1 MERIEVT
8 RSERNEVE
16 NARDAMHRAVIDI
29 LKARGLDYMAADL
42 SEVAE
47 LIALEGYF
55 DATIRNTDEVEYILD
70 GGEAREV

>member
-8 RSERNEVE
+8 RSERKEVE
-16 NARDAMHRAVIDI
+16 NARDAMHTAVINI
-29 LKARGLDYMAADL
+29 LKARGLGYMTADL

-55 DATIRNTDEVEYILD
+55 DATLV
-70 GGEAREV
+70 

>member
-8 RSERNEVE
+8 RSERAEVE
-16 NARDAMHRAVIDI
+16 NARDAMHNAVISI
-29 LKARGLDYMAADL
+29 FKARGLDYMAADL

-55 DATIRNTDEVEYILD
+55 DATLV
-70 GGEAREV
+70 